1 MMTNSE
7 QDKSNVTM
15 FQARALNNIG
25 FKRLC
30 VSACVMV
37 VVCVVSTGATAQDIQ
52 ATFKF
57 ENYAQVEALFDERG
71 YTQAAWEAGIREV
84 PRLIIQEVPSRWRNE
99 VAESL
104 VVADKKRI
112 FFRMLGP
119 LILIANERIGRDR
132 SILLELI
139 DRHESGDT
147 LNDAEQTW
155 LQSLATQYKVAP
167 SAPVSTEMLD
177 TLLTRVDIIPP
188 SLAMA
193 QSAEESGW
201 GTSRFADLGN
211 ALFGQW
217 TWSGGIEPLDKRADK
232 GSYGI
237 ARFDTPLESV
247 EAYMRNLNTH
257 SAYAELRKRRAEMH
271 ATHALPDGYE
281 LARSLTRYSER
292 GEDYVHSLHAIMRVN
307 KLQPVDEAFL
317 GAEPPLY
324 LVPVDSSSG

>member
-1 MMTNSE
+1 MYQT
-7 QDKSNVTM
+7 
-15 FQARALNNIG
+15 RANNYAS
-25 FKRLC
+25 FKRI
-30 VSACVMV
+30 SATACVTALLW
-37 VVCVVSTGATAQDIQ
+37 VVSIDVIAQDNKP
-52 ATFKF
+52 TFTF
-57 ENYAQVEALFDERG
+57 ENFGQVAALFDERG

-84 PRLIIQEVPSRWRNE
+84 PRLIIVEVPSRWRNE
-99 VAESL
+99 VAASL

-119 LILIANERIGRDR
+119 LVLIANERIGKDR

-139 DRHESGDT
+139 ARYESGNT
-147 LNDAEQTW
+147 LNAAEQAW
-155 LQSLATQYKVAP
+155 LQARATQYKVTP
-167 SAPVSTEMLD
+167 SAPVSTEMLA
-177 TLLTRVDIIPP
+177 TLLNRVDIVPP

-217 TWSGGIEPLDKRADK
+217 TWSGGIEPLNKRADK

-237 ARFDTPLESV
+237 ARFDTPLDSV

-257 SAYAELRKRRAEMH
+257 SAYAELRERRAEMH
-271 ATHALPDGYE
+271 TFHTQPDGFE
-281 LARSLTRYSER
+281 LAKSLTRYSER

-307 KLQPVDEAFL
+307 KLQPADEAFL
-317 GAEPPLY
+317 SDDPPLY
-324 LVPVDSSSG
+324 LVPVDSEPG

>member
-1 MMTNSE
+1 M
-7 QDKSNVTM
+7 
-15 FQARALNNIG
+15 NI
-25 FKRLC
+25 F
-30 VSACVMV
+30 
-37 VVCVVSTGATAQDIQ
+37 AQDSKP
-52 ATFKF
+52 TFTF
-57 ENYAQVEALFDERG
+57 ENFAQVAALFDERG

-84 PRLIIQEVPSRWRNE
+84 PRLIITEVPSRWRNE
-99 VAESL
+99 VAASL

-119 LILIANERIGRDR
+119 LILIANERIGKDR

-139 DRHESGDT
+139 KRYENGNT
-147 LNDAEQTW
+147 LNEAEQAW
-155 LQSLATQYKVAP
+155 LQNIATQYKV
-167 SAPVSTEMLD
+167 
-177 TLLTRVDIIPP
+177 TLSEPLSSETLTTLRERVDIVPP

-257 SAYAELRKRRAEMH
+257 AAYAQLRERRADMH
-271 ATHALPDGYE
+271 ATHRQPDGFE
-281 LARSLTRYSER
+281 LAKSLTRYSER

-307 KLQPVDEAFL
+307 KLQPADEAFL
-317 GAEPPLY
+317 SADPALY
-324 LVPVDSSSG
+324 LVPVDNVTD

>member
-1 MMTNSE
+1 MPQKRAINS
-7 QDKSNVTM
+7 
-15 FQARALNNIG
+15 AG
-25 FKRLC
+25 FKRIG
-30 VSACVMV
+30 VTAYAMV
-37 VVCVVSTGATAQDIQ
+37 LFCVVSSDTFAQDTK

-57 ENYAQVEALFDERG
+57 ANFAQLAALFDKRG

-84 PRLIIQEVPSRWRNE
+84 PRLIITEVPSRWRNE

-119 LILIANERIGRDR
+119 LVLIANERIGKDR

-139 DRHESGDT
+139 KRYESGNT
-147 LNDAEQTW
+147 LNEAEQAW
-155 LQSLATQYKVAP
+155 LQTIATQYKV
-167 SAPVSTEMLD
+167 
-177 TLLTRVDIIPP
+177 TLSEPLSSEVLTTLRNRVDIVPP

-232 GSYGI
+232 GAYGI

-257 SAYAELRKRRAEMH
+257 SAYAQLRERRADMH
-271 ATHALPDGYE
+271 ATHRQPDGFE
-281 LARSLTRYSER
+281 LAKSLTRYSER

-307 KLQPVDEAFL
+307 KLQPADEAFL
-317 GAEPPLY
+317 SAEPALY
-324 LVPVDSSSG
+324 LVPVDKAPD

>member
-1 MMTNSE
+1 
-7 QDKSNVTM
+7 VTVH
-15 FQARALNNIG
+15 QKRADRDAGL
-25 FKRLC
+25 KRI
-30 VSACVMV
+30 S
-37 VVCVVSTGATAQDIQ
+37 GTAFAIVLFCLAGVNALAEDTKP
-52 ATFKF
+52 TFTF
-57 ENYAQVEALFDERG
+57 ENFAQVEELFNARG
-71 YTQAAWEAGIREV
+71 YTQAAWEAGIRMV

-99 VAESL
+99 VAGSL

-119 LILIANERIGRDR
+119 LILIANERIGGDR

-139 DRHESGDT
+139 DRYESGTT
-147 LNDAEQTW
+147 LNEAEQAW
-155 LQSLATQYKVAP
+155 LQNLATQYKVAP

-177 TLLTRVDIIPP
+177 TLLNRVDIIPP

-307 KLQPVDEAFL
+307 KLQPADEAFL
-317 GAEPPLY
+317 GPEPPLY
-324 LVPVDSSSG
+324 LVPVNTAPD

>member
-1 MMTNSE
+1 MY
-7 QDKSNVTM
+7 QV
-15 FQARALNNIG
+15 RAHNNTG

-30 VSACVMV
+30 MSACVMV
-37 VVCVVSTGATAQDIQ
+37 VVWVASTSATAQDTQ
-52 ATFKF
+52 PTFRF
-57 ENYAQVEALFDERG
+57 ENYGQVEALFDERG
-71 YTQAAWEAGIREV
+71 YTQEAWEAGIREV

-99 VAESL
+99 IAGSL

-119 LILIANERIGRDR
+119 LVLIANERIGKDR

-139 DRHESGDT
+139 DRYESGNT
-147 LNDAEQTW
+147 LNEAEQAW
-155 LQSLATQYKVAP
+155 LQDLATQYKVAP
-167 SAPVSTEMLD
+167 ATPVSTKLLS
-177 TLLTRVDIIPP
+177 TLLNRVDIVPP

-257 SAYAELRKRRAEMH
+257 SAYAELRKRRAEIH
-271 ATHALPDGYE
+271 ASHALPDGFE
-281 LARSLTRYSER
+281 LAKSLTRYSER

-307 KLQPVDEAFL
+307 KLQPADEAFL
-317 GAEPPLY
+317 SADPPLY
-324 LVPVDSSSG
+324 LVPVDNASD